1 MTSGRESSEDYL
13 DAILVIRRERG
24 WCRNVNIA
32 ERLGVTRPSVTKAL
46 AGLSSRSHA
55 QLRQSALN
63 PAGTQPARQAACA
76 AFVRQ
81 GSRSGG
87 NTTSIGVEGN
97 GHRAITAESR
107 NSEMQRLPLR
117 KEQSMTAES
126 AGSPYVKVPLPIQ
139 DT

>member
-13 DAILVIRRERG
+13 EAILVIRREHG
-24 WCRNVNIA
+24 WCRNVDIA
-32 ERLGVTRPSVTKAL
+32 E
-46 AGLSSRSHA
+46 
-55 QLRQSALN
+55 
-63 PAGTQPARQAACA
+63 
-76 AFVRQ
+76 RQ

-87 NTTSIGVEGN
+87 NTTSSSVEGN
-97 GHRAITAESR
+97 GHRAIAAESR